1 MLKNITY
8 ISAAAPKKK
17 KTEVKPAKTVKR
29 NSTRN
34 VPTRSFAI
42 TSSARIVNTVGLLA
56 VFIIGVVVGTL
67 FINIFCGDEY
77 DKFGIYSK
85 YFIEKFHESDVEKK
99 ALFLYSF
106 WGRSKEIIFLLVLS
120 FTSFGKIVAELFLA
134 YKGLTVG
141 ILISVYVLQYGAGG
155 LLLYGASI
163 FPHYIAYVL
172 MVMMLVSFSKEIYHC
187 IQGYREDTQVQLREA
202 IQMILKAKFMPYLK
216 CLFIILIL
224 NVLASY
230 LETFVNLGI
239 MKNIL
244 K

>member
-17 KTEVKPAKTVKR
+17 KAEVKPIKTVKR

-34 VPTRSFAI
+34 ISARPFAV
-42 TSSARIVNTVGLLA
+42 TSSARIVNTAGLLA
-56 VFIIGVVVGTL
+56 VFIIGVVAGTL

-99 ALFLYSF
+99 ELFLYSF
-106 WGRSKEIIFLLVLS
+106 WERSKEIIFLLVLS
-120 FTSFGKIVAELFLA
+120 FTSFGKIAAELFLA

-155 LLLYGASI
+155 LLLYGTSI

-187 IQGYREDTQVQLREA
+187 IQGYREDTHVQLREA
-202 IQMILKAKFMPYLK
+202 IRMILKAKLMPYLK

>member
-17 KTEVKPAKTVKR
+17 KAEVKPIKTVKR

-34 VPTRSFAI
+34 ISARPFAV
-42 TSSARIVNTVGLLA
+42 TSSARIVNTAGLLA
-56 VFIIGVVVGTL
+56 VFIIGVVAGTL

-99 ALFLYSF
+99 ELFLYSF
-106 WGRSKEIIFLLVLS
+106 WERSKEIIFLLVLS
-120 FTSFGKIVAELFLA
+120 FTSFGKIAAELFLA

-155 LLLYGASI
+155 LLLYGTSI

>member
-17 KTEVKPAKTVKR
+17 KTEEKPPKAVKR
-29 NSTRN
+29 KNSAR
-34 VPTRSFAI
+34 PFAV

-56 VFIIGVVVGTL
+56 VFIIGIVAGTL

-99 ALFLYSF
+99 ELFLYSF

-120 FTSFGKIVAELFLA
+120 FTSFGKIAAELFLA

-155 LLLYGASI
+155 LLLYGTSI

-172 MVMMLVSFSKEIYHC
+172 MIMMLVSFSKEIYHC

-202 IQMILKAKFMPYLK
+202 IRMILKAKLMPYLK
-216 CLFIILIL
+216 CLFIIFIL

>member
-17 KTEVKPAKTVKR
+17 KQEGTPVRTAKR
-29 NSTRN
+29 
-34 VPTRSFAI
+34 RSFIKPGIAAAG
-42 TSSARIVNTVGLLA
+42 SARVVNTVGLLA
-56 VFIIGVVVGTL
+56 VFITGVVAGTL

-106 WGRSKEIIFLLVLS
+106 WSRCREIFLLLVLS
-120 FTSFGKIVAELFLA
+120 FTSFGRIAAELFLA

-155 LLLYGASI
+155 LLLYGTSI

-202 IQMILKAKFMPYLK
+202 AHMMLKTKLMPYLK